1 MISETLRP
9 LCRIRLGD
17 LRTAPF
23 YFSEYTHRRL
33 GELYRYHEILLEPGH
48 PMIAGPSSIAMSMS
62 ADNLWYRRNMSPRH
76 EREPVHLHP
85 RTWGF
90 LAFAGVLS
98 IIFVLGAGTVHAQE
112 TTEAPSEE
120 IVVNFATGRVIVA
133 VVKDAIII
141 ATVENPIEPQT
152 HPPIPMQLNARRV
165 GILLG
170 AVDWFSPSS
179 QIQLA
184 RLDRELPHLRSQ
196 FASPVPGARAIPN
209 QPLAQAEATDLESV
223 GQGVLESLNRVASNL
238 HAKVSWPP
246 TDPIAQLILAGYV
259 ENYGPEVW
267 QLSFPLVQ
275 EMRKLDYYDTRITR
289 PVYLQFWPPEKDQIH
304 TLLEFQYPPE
314 NKSPTLLELLHAKDP
329 RLEKICASDP
339 KMREVADRF
348 LQGDYKKILAVDAT
362 QFLRAV
368 ISATT
373 DPKFRQTLAVI
384 GFESG
389 FEWVLRPPAEPKS
402 VAPPQQ
408 AEKDR
413 PEGAPSLLGPPSQ

>member
-1 MISETLRP
+1 MSRRHQREPLDFRP
-9 LCRIRLGD
+9 R
-17 LRTAPF
+17 P
-23 YFSEYTHRRL
+23 RRL
-33 GELYRYHEILLEPGH
+33 
-48 PMIAGPSSIAMSMS
+48 
-62 ADNLWYRRNMSPRH
+62 
-76 EREPVHLHP
+76 
-85 RTWGF
+85 
-90 LAFAGVLS
+90 LAFVGLLAVT
-98 IIFVLGAGTVHAQE
+98 FVLRAGSVQAQE

-120 IVVNFATGRVIVA
+120 IVVNFATGRVIIA

-141 ATVENPIEPQT
+141 ATVENPIETQT
-152 HPPIPMQLNARRV
+152 HPPIPVQLNTRRAGV
-165 GILLG
+165 LLG

-179 QIQLA
+179 QVELA

-196 FASPVPGARAIPN
+196 FASPLAGIRTAPV
-209 QPLAQAEATDLESV
+209 QPQAQAEATDLESV
-223 GQGVLESLNRVASNL
+223 GQGVLERLNRVASSL

-246 TDPIAQLILAGYV
+246 AEPIVQLILVGYV
-259 ENYGPEVW
+259 EAYGPEVW

-275 EMRKLDYYDTRITR
+275 EMRKLDYYDTRVTR
-289 PVYLQFWPPEKDQIH
+289 PVFLQFWPPEKDQPH

-314 NKSPTLLELLHAKDP
+314 NKSPALLELLRTKDP
-329 RLEKICASDP
+329 RIETICASDP

-362 QFLRAV
+362 QFLRAA

-384 GFESG
+384 GYESG

-402 VAPPQQ
+402 AAPPQQ

-413 PEGAPSLLGPPSQ
+413 PAGAPTLLGPPSQ

>member
-1 MISETLRP
+1 
-9 LCRIRLGD
+9 
-17 LRTAPF
+17 
-23 YFSEYTHRRL
+23 
-33 GELYRYHEILLEPGH
+33 
-48 PMIAGPSSIAMSMS
+48 MSMS
-62 ADNLWYRRNMSPRH
+62 ADDLWYRRNMNRGH
-76 EREPVHLHP
+76 EREPVHFCSRPSRL
-85 RTWGF
+85 
-90 LAFAGVLS
+90 LAFAGILAIAFVLS
-98 IIFVLGAGTVHAQE
+98 TGAVQAQE
-112 TTEAPSEE
+112 TAEAPSEE

-152 HPPIPMQLNARRV
+152 HPPTPVQLNARRV
-165 GILLG
+165 GVLLG

-179 QIQLA
+179 QVQLA

-196 FASPVPGARAIPN
+196 FASPVPGIRAVPN

-223 GQGVLESLNRVASNL
+223 GQGVLERLNRVASDL
-238 HAKVSWPP
+238 HGKVAWPP
-246 TDPIAQLILAGYV
+246 TEPIAQLILAGYV

-275 EMRKLDYYDTRITR
+275 EMRKLDYYDTRVTR
-289 PVYLQFWPPEKDQIH
+289 PVYLQFWPPEKDQVH
-304 TLLEFQYPPE
+304 TLLEFQYPSE
-314 NKSPTLLELLHAKDP
+314 NKSQTLLESLHAKDP
-329 RLEKICASDP
+329 RLEKLCASDP

-362 QFLRAV
+362 QFLRAA

-373 DPKFRQTLAVI
+373 DPKFRQTLAVV
-384 GFESG
+384 GYESG

-402 VAPPQQ
+402 ATPPQQ

-413 PEGAPSLLGPPSQ
+413 PESAPTLLGPPSQ

>member
-1 MISETLRP
+1 
-9 LCRIRLGD
+9 
-17 LRTAPF
+17 
-23 YFSEYTHRRL
+23 
-33 GELYRYHEILLEPGH
+33 
-48 PMIAGPSSIAMSMS
+48 MIAGPSSIAMSMS
-62 ADNLWYRRNMSPRH
+62 ADNLWYRRNMSGRH
-76 EREPVHLHP
+76 QREPVHSHP
-85 RTWGF
+85 RSSRL
-90 LAFAGVLS
+90 LAFAVLS
-98 IIFVLGAGTVHAQE
+98 AIIFLLRAGVAQAQE

-120 IVVNFATGRVIVA
+120 IVVNFASGRVIVA
-133 VVKDAIII
+133 VVKDAIIV

-152 HPPIPMQLNARRV
+152 HLPIPMQLNARRV
-165 GILLG
+165 GVLLG

-196 FASPVPGARAIPN
+196 FASPVPGIRAVPN

-223 GQGVLESLNRVASNL
+223 GQGVLERLNRVASNL

-246 TDPIAQLILAGYV
+246 TEPIAQLILAGYV

-304 TLLEFQYPPE
+304 TLLEFRYPPE

-362 QFLRAV
+362 QFLRAA

-373 DPKFRQTLAVI
+373 DPKFRQTLAII
-384 GFESG
+384 GVESG

-402 VAPPQQ
+402 AAPPQPAQ
-408 AEKDR
+408 KDQPAEAR
-413 PEGAPSLLGPPSQ
+413 PSLLGPPSQ